1 MHTTY
6 TEKTAQALKA
16 RIAAIVSGKAS
27 KPEAYHHSDGRELTP
42 AEVQARMTRDMDQP
56 LGQQPAG
63 YTVNDEGL
71 MNAYSLEP
79 DMYLAEYPAPDLQ
92 RRYIVRMEIAA
103 LVVVLAVLIAFAVS

>member
-16 RIAAIVSGKAS
+16 RIAAVIAAGKM
-27 KPEAYHHSDGRELTP
+27 HHSDGRELTP
-42 AEVQARMTRDMDQP
+42 AEVQARMMREMRWP
-56 LGQQPAG
+56 LGKQSIG

-79 DMYLAEYPAPDLQ
+79 AMYLAEYPTPDLQ
-92 RRYIVRMEIAA
+92 RRYVFRMEMAA
-103 LVVVLAVLIAFAVS
+103 LLIALMMWIAFVVS

>member
-16 RIAAIVSGKAS
+16 RIAAIISSGKS
-27 KPEAYHHSDGRELTP
+27 SHHSDGRELTP
-42 AEVQARMTRDMDQP
+42 AEVQVRMMRDMDQP
-56 LGQQPAG
+56 LGKQPAG

-79 DMYLAEYPAPDLQ
+79 AMYFSEYPTPDRQ
-92 RRYIVRMEIAA
+92 RRYVVQMEIAA
-103 LVVVLAVLIAFAVS
+103 LVIVLAVLVAFFVS